1 MRKVFEC
8 AFSLEQPYCD
18 LAGLSIVVCMQKVLC
33 NDCGATGEAQFHFVY
48 HKCMRCASYNTRI
61 LS

>member
-1 MRKVFEC
+1 MCISPR
-8 AFSLEQPYCD
+8 ATYCD
-18 LAGLSIVVCMQKVLC
+18 FTGLSIVLCMQKVLC